1 MKKKAGKV
9 LFLASLWSFS
19 LHKILTLE
27 MVKSGRYRAMKM
39 VLEGQN
45 HLFKQAWPAWNATS
59 KGGGRQLVTG
69 FLAFDIVGT
78 RPLAPT
84 A

>member
-19 LHKILTLE
+19 LRKIPTLE

-39 VLEGQN
+39 VLEGQCLN
-45 HLFKQAWPAWNATS
+45 RRGRPGTLQAKEEEDS
-59 KGGGRQLVTG
+59 LLLG
-69 FLAFDIVGT
+69 FLLLI
-78 RPLAPT
+78 
-84 A
+84 

>member
-1 MKKKAGKV
+1 M
-9 LFLASLWSFS
+9 
-19 LHKILTLE
+19 
-27 MVKSGRYRAMKM
+27 
-39 VLEGQN
+39 
-45 HLFKQAWPAWNATS
+45 FKQAWLAWDATS
-59 KGGGRQLVTG
+59 RGGERPLVTG

>member
-1 MKKKAGKV
+1 M
-9 LFLASLWSFS
+9 
-19 LHKILTLE
+19 
-27 MVKSGRYRAMKM
+27 
-39 VLEGQN
+39 
-45 HLFKQAWPAWNATS
+45 FKQAWPAWNATS
-59 KGGGRQLVTG
+59 REGERQLVTG